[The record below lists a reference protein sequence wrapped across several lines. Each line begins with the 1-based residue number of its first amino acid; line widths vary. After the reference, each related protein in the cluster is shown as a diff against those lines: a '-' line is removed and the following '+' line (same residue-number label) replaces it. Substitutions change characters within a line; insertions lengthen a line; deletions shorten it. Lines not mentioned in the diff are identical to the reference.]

1 MARHIYIG
9 ATTTDYASVGAGPY
23 TNGLLASGALDV
35 QKVSN
40 ISGPT
45 SMSPNDIRT
54 NTEQFRIVQGT
65 GTHNIVSPWIYGDD
79 VINWDGQSYA
89 APTSHKHTVTLGGT
103 STAAGTLTIKI
114 MRTDVPGF
122 DTFSF
127 DTDVPSGTA
136 ATAVDALVTTAYAA
150 ANVPAWLDAVC
161 ANTGT
166 ANVIEGS
173 IAGNTNDDGTI
184 WDENPSTFVV
194 SCTNVPAGITATWTL
209 DSAPTQS
216 ADAGAGNGY
225 LVRKIEEQW
234 WGNQFGYYDRIQL
247 PKPPAN
253 YSVLASNYDVYS
265 IAATKDGSSQ
275 SQVHGVDNIMH
286 ISVAIVEGQ
295 NAGFEARMNPYMN
308 DCGFASVNL

>member
-9 ATTTDYASVGAGPY
+9 TESGSPASGGSALY
-23 TNGLLASGALDV
+23 TSGLLNAGIIDV

-45 SMSPNDIRT
+45 SMSPGDLRT

-65 GTHNIVSPWIYGDD
+65 GSVNIVSPWIYGAD
-79 VINWDGQSYA
+79 VINWDGQTYA

-103 STAAGTLTIKI
+103 STAAGTLSIKLV
-114 MRTDVPGF
+114 RTDVPGF
-122 DTFSF
+122 DSFSF
-127 DTDVPSGTA
+127 DTDVPTGTA
-136 ATAVDALVTTAYAA
+136 ATAVDALVTAAFAA
-150 ANVPAWLDAVC
+150 ANVPSWLDAVC

-166 ANVIEGS
+166 ANVFEGS

-194 SCTNVPAGITATWTL
+194 SCTDVPAGITATWTTTT
-209 DSAPTQS
+209 PTAS

-234 WGNQFGYYDRIQL
+234 WGNQFGYYDRVQL
-247 PKPPAN
+247 PKPPTN
-253 YSVLASNYDVYS
+253 YSVLASNYDMYS

-275 SQVHGVDNIMH
+275 SQVHGVDNTMV
-286 ISVAIVEGQ
+286 ISIAIVDGQ
-295 NAGFEARMNPYMN
+295 GTGLEARLNPYLA
-308 DCGFASVNL
+308 DCGFANVTI

>member
-1 MARHIYIG
+1 
-9 ATTTDYASVGAGPY
+9 
-23 TNGLLASGALDV
+23 V

-45 SMSPNDIRT
+45 SMSPGDLRT

-65 GTHNIVSPWIYGDD
+65 GTVNIVSPWIYGSD
-79 VINWDGQSYA
+79 VINWDGQTYA

-103 STAAGTLTIKI
+103 STAAGTVSIKLV
-114 MRTDVPGF
+114 RTDVPGF
-122 DTFSF
+122 DSFSF
-127 DTDVPSGTA
+127 DTDVPTGTA
-136 ATAVDALVTTAYAA
+136 ATAVDALVTAAYNA
-150 ANVPAWLDAVC
+150 ANAPQWLDAL
-161 ANTGT
+161 ATDTGT
-166 ANVIEGS
+166 ANVFEGS

-194 SCTNVPAGITATWTL
+194 SCTDVPAGITATWTTTT
-209 DSAPTQS
+209 PTQS

-234 WGNQFGYYDRIQL
+234 WGNQYGYYDRVQL

-253 YSVLASNYDVYS
+253 YSVVGSNYDMYS

-286 ISVAIVEGQ
+286 ISIAIVDGQ
-295 NAGFEARMNPYMN
+295 GAGLESRLNPYMN
-308 DCGFASVNL
+308 DCGFANVNI

>member
-9 ATTTDYASVGAGPY
+9 VESTGQGATGASAY
-23 TNGLLASGALDV
+23 TNGLLTNGAIDV

-45 SMSPNDIRT
+45 SMVPGDIRT

-65 GTHNIVSPWIYGDD
+65 GSVNIVSPWIYGDD

-89 APTSHKHTVTLGGT
+89 APTSHKHTITLGGT
-103 STAAGTLTIKI
+103 ASADGTLTIKI

-136 ATAVDALVTTAYAA
+136 ATAVDALVTAAYAA

-184 WDENPSTFVV
+184 WDDNPSTFVV

-216 ADAGAGNGY
+216 ADAGAGSGY
-225 LVRKIEEQW
+225 LIRKIEEQW

-247 PKPPAN
+247 PKPPTN
-253 YSVLASNYDVYS
+253 YSVLATTYDVFS

-286 ISVAIVEGQ
+286 ISVAIPAGQ
-295 NAGFEARMNPYMN
+295 TGGFEARMNPYMN

>member
-9 ATTTDYASVGAGPY
+9 TEATSHSAVGPTPY
-23 TNGLLASGALDV
+23 SGGLLSAGAIDV

-45 SMSPNDIRT
+45 SMSPGDERT
-54 NTEQFRIVQGT
+54 DSEQFRIVQGT
-65 GTHNIVSPWIYGDD
+65 GTVNIVSPWIYGDD
-79 VINWDGQSYA
+79 VINWDGKTYV

-103 STAAGTLTIKI
+103 STAAGTVSIKLV
-114 MRTDVPGF
+114 RTDVPGF

-127 DTDVPSGTA
+127 DVDVPSGTA
-136 ATAVDALVTTAYAA
+136 ATAVDALVTAAYAA
-150 ANVPAWLDAVC
+150 ANAPQWLDAVC
-161 ANTGT
+161 TDTGT
-166 ANVIEGS
+166 ANVFEGS
-173 IAGNTNDDGTI
+173 IAGNTNDDGTV
-184 WDENPSTFVV
+184 WDDNPSTFVV
-194 SCTNVPAGITATWTL
+194 SCTDVPAGITATWTTTT
-209 DSAPTQS
+209 PTAS
-216 ADAGAGNGY
+216 ADAGQGNGY

-253 YSVLASNYDVYS
+253 YSVLASNYDMYS

-286 ISVAIVEGQ
+286 ISVAIVDGQ
-295 NAGFEARMNPYMN
+295 GGGFEQRLNPYML
-308 DCGFASVNL
+308 DCGFANVTI